1 LLNPQFGV
9 YFPLG
14 SRDYPHM
21 ELRSPEF
28 RHSRVTMPAST
39 VLTACSQRTIAL
51 PIVHSDARR
60 AQ

>member
-1 LLNPQFGV
+1 MFALLNPQFGV

-21 ELRSPEF
+21 ELRSPELHHP
-28 RHSRVTMPAST
+28 RAAMLASS
-39 VLTACSQRTIAL
+39 VLTACSKLNASL
-51 PIVHSDARR
+51 APR